1 MASQPSNTFRHNGHA
16 YTVTMIEPRINAN
29 GQPSADAIR
38 TAIFERPIVTNAN
51 RGKVVT
57 VTGYFTPA
65 TFTVTG
71 FRHPIE
77 FETNQTPITGA
88 PITMQWI
95 GVGTRGGV
103 ELVSDWIS
111 QGQISLDDLPLK
123 KLLAAAVK
131 ACAFTAT
138 TIATD
143 EITASIDLGNG
154 VKQVKKLNIANS
166 PRFMKMQGMPPLTFT
181 RIGGELL
188 QVKKNAKAL
197 TAPSQVEAV
206 HRADSAP
213 MKSPQALKRI
223 ADLYET
229 AEGLGR
235 DGRGYRTIAEWIE
248 LKTNGIRPATTAQQ
262 MISLA
267 REAGYLEKRKPK
279 TKTKPKQRGKK

>member
-16 YTVTMIEPRINAN
+16 YTVTMIEPRLNAN
-29 GQPSADAIR
+29 GQPTADAMR
-38 TAIFERPIVTNAN
+38 TAIFERPKVTNAN

-57 VTGYFTPA
+57 VTGYLTPA

-77 FETNQTPITGA
+77 FEINQTPFLGA

-95 GVGTRGGV
+95 GIGTRGGV
-103 ELVSDWIS
+103 ELVSDWIT

-143 EITASIDLGNG
+143 EVTSSMDLGNG
-154 VKQVKKLNIANS
+154 VTRARKMNIANS
-166 PRFMKMQGMPPLTFT
+166 PRFMKMPNMPPLTFT
-181 RIGGELL
+181 RIGGELV
-188 QVKKNAKAL
+188 QVKKNTKAL

-206 HRADSAP
+206 HRADAAP

-223 ADLYET
+223 ADLYKA
-229 AEGLGR
+229 AERLGR

-248 LKTNGIRPATTAQQ
+248 LKTNGVRPASTAQQ

-267 REAGYLEKRKPK
+267 RDAGYLEKYQPK

>member
-16 YTVTMIEPRINAN
+16 YTVTMIEPRLNAN
-29 GQPSADAIR
+29 GQPSADAMR
-38 TAIFERPIVTNAN
+38 TAIFERPKVTNAN

-57 VTGYFTPA
+57 VTGYLTPA

-77 FETNQTPITGA
+77 FEINQTPILGA

-95 GVGTRGGV
+95 GIGTRGGV
-103 ELVSDWIS
+103 ELVSDWIA

-143 EITASIDLGNG
+143 EITASMDLGNG
-154 VKQVKKLNIANS
+154 VTRVRKMNIASS
-166 PRFMKMQGMPPLTFT
+166 PRFMKLQGLPPLTFT
-181 RIGGELL
+181 RIGGELV
-188 QVKKNAKAL
+188 QVKKNTKAL

-206 HRADSAP
+206 HRADAAP

-223 ADLYET
+223 AELYEA
-229 AEGLGR
+229 AERLGR

-248 LKTNGIRPATTAQQ
+248 LKTNGARPATTAQQ

-267 REAGYLEKRKPK
+267 RNAGYLEKRKAK

>member
-1 MASQPSNTFRHNGHA
+1 MASQPSNTFRHDGHA
-16 YTVTMIEPRINAN
+16 YTVTMIEPRINPN
-29 GQPSADAIR
+29 GQPSADAMR
-38 TAIFERPIVTNAN
+38 TAIFERPKVTNAN
-51 RGKVVT
+51 RGKVIT

-77 FETNQTPITGA
+77 FETNQTPILGA

-103 ELVSDWIS
+103 ELVSDWIT
-111 QGQISLDDLPLK
+111 QGQISLDNLPLK

-143 EITASIDLGNG
+143 EITSSIDLGNG
-154 VKQVKKLNIANS
+154 VTRVKKMNIANS
-166 PRFMKMQGMPPLTFT
+166 PPFMKMQGMPPLTFT
-181 RIGGELL
+181 RIGGELV
-188 QVKKNAKAL
+188 QVKKNTKAL

-206 HRADSAP
+206 HRADTAP

-223 ADLYET
+223 ADLFIA
-229 AEGLGR
+229 AEEIGR
-235 DGRGYRTIAEWIE
+235 EGRGYRTIAEWIE
-248 LKTNGIRPATTAQQ
+248 MKTNGVRPASTAQQ
-262 MISLA
+262 MISEA
-267 REAGYLEKRKPK
+267 RKAGYLEKRKPK

>member
-1 MASQPSNTFRHNGHA
+1 MASQPSNTFRHDGHA
-16 YTVTMIEPRINAN
+16 YTVTMIEPRLNAN
-29 GQPSADAIR
+29 GQPSADAMR
-38 TAIFERPIVTNAN
+38 TAIAERPKVTNAN

-65 TFTVTG
+65 KFTVTG

-77 FETNQTPITGA
+77 FETNQTPFLGA
-88 PITMQWI
+88 PITMQWV

-103 ELVSDWIS
+103 ELVSDWIT
-111 QGQISLDDLPLK
+111 QGQISLDNLPLK
-123 KLLAAAVK
+123 KFLAAAVK

-143 EITASIDLGNG
+143 EITSSIDLGNG
-154 VKQVKKLNIANS
+154 VTRVRKMNIANS
-166 PRFMKMQGMPPLTFT
+166 PRFMKRQGMPPLTFT
-181 RIGGELL
+181 RIGGELV
-188 QVKKNAKAL
+188 QVKKNTKAL

-206 HRADSAP
+206 HRADAAP

-223 ADLYET
+223 ADLYRA
-229 AEGLGR
+229 AEGLGKE
-235 DGRGYRTIAEWIE
+235 GRGFRTIAEWIE
-248 LKTNGIRPATTAQQ
+248 LKTNGVRPASTAQQ

-267 REAGYLEKRKPK
+267 RDAGYLEKYQPK

>member
-16 YTVTMIEPRINAN
+16 YTVTMIEPRLNAN
-29 GQPSADAIR
+29 GQPSADAMR
-38 TAIFERPIVTNAN
+38 TAIFERPKVTNAN

-57 VTGYFTPA
+57 VTGYLTPA

-77 FETNQTPITGA
+77 FEINQTPILGA

-95 GVGTRGGV
+95 GIGTRGGV
-103 ELVSDWIS
+103 ELVSDWIA

-143 EITASIDLGNG
+143 EITASMDLGNG
-154 VKQVKKLNIANS
+154 VTRVRKMNIASS
-166 PRFMKMQGMPPLTFT
+166 PRFMKLQGLPPLTFT
-181 RIGGELL
+181 RIGGELV
-188 QVKKNAKAL
+188 QVKKNTKAL

-206 HRADSAP
+206 HRADAAP

-223 ADLYET
+223 AELYET
-229 AEGLGR
+229 ADRLGR

-248 LKTNGIRPATTAQQ
+248 LKTNGARPATTAQQ

-267 REAGYLEKRKPK
+267 RNAGYLEKRKPK

>member
-1 MASQPSNTFRHNGHA
+1 MASQPSNTFRHDGHA

-29 GQPSADAIR
+29 GQPSADAMR
-38 TAIFERPIVTNAN
+38 TAIFERPKVTNAN

-77 FETNQTPITGA
+77 FETNKTPILGA

-103 ELVSDWIS
+103 RWVSDWVT
-111 QGQISLDDLPLK
+111 QGQISLENLPLRK
-123 KLLAAAVK
+123 FLAAAVK

-154 VKQVKKLNIANS
+154 VTQVKKMNIANS
-166 PRFMKMQGMPPLTFT
+166 PRFMKMQGMSPLTFT
-181 RIGGELL
+181 RIGGELV
-188 QVKKNAKAL
+188 QVKKNTKAL

-206 HRADSAP
+206 HRADAAP

-223 ADLYET
+223 AELFEA

-235 DGRGYRTIAEWIE
+235 EGRGYRTIAEWIE
-248 LKTNGIRPATTAQQ
+248 MKTNGVRPASTAQQ

-267 REAGYLEKRKPK
+267 RDSGYLEKRKPK
-279 TKTKPKQRGKK
+279 TKPKQRGKK

>member
-1 MASQPSNTFRHNGHA
+1 MASQPSNTFRHDGHA
-16 YTVTMIEPRINAN
+16 YTVTMIEPRLNAN
-29 GQPSADAIR
+29 GQPSADAMR
-38 TAIFERPIVTNAN
+38 TAIVERPKVTNAN

-65 TFTVTG
+65 KFTVTG

-77 FETNQTPITGA
+77 FETNQTPVYGA

-95 GVGTRGGV
+95 GIGTRGGV
-103 ELVSDWIS
+103 ELLSEWIT
-111 QGQISLDDLPLK
+111 QGQISLDNLPLRK
-123 KLLAAAVK
+123 FLAAAVK

-143 EITASIDLGNG
+143 EITASINLGNG
-154 VKQVKKLNIANS
+154 ETLTKKLKIGDRPSFIRYENL
-166 PRFMKMQGMPPLTFT
+166 PPLTFT
-181 RIGGELL
+181 RIGGDLV
-188 QVKKNAKAL
+188 QVKKNTKAL

-206 HRADSAP
+206 HRADAAP

-223 ADLYET
+223 AELYEA

-248 LKTNGIRPATTAQQ
+248 LKTNGARPATTAQQ
-262 MISLA
+262 MISEA
-267 REAGYLEKRKPK
+267 RKAGYLEKRKPK